1 MTIKKLSKVEVKKVI
16 NKVVGKYIAKVNLYF
31 NSCDDAEVRNKISSD
46 LSHLN
51 EVRNELLKCKTVK
64 DEYGSHCF
72 VSNKRE
78 FEYPKLKFPS
88 VNTGTKVNKEC
99 LLFPDAFDD
108 LYLEEYCLE
117 EFAGDLHKV
126 IRKETFAF
134 TADYMTQGGKLH
146 LFADALGIEEI
157 V

>member
-1 MTIKKLSKVEVKKVI
+1 MTIKKLSKVEVNKVI
-16 NKVVGKYIAKVNLYF
+16 NKVIGKHIAKVNLYF
-31 NSCDDAEVRNKISSD
+31 NSCGDAEVRSKLSSD
-46 LSHLN
+46 LSHLT

-64 DEYGSHCF
+64 DEYGFHYF

-88 VNTGTKVNKEC
+88 VSTHTKVNKEC

-134 TADYMTQGGKLH
+134 TADYVIRGGEMR
-146 LFADALGIEEI
+146 LFADDLFIEEI